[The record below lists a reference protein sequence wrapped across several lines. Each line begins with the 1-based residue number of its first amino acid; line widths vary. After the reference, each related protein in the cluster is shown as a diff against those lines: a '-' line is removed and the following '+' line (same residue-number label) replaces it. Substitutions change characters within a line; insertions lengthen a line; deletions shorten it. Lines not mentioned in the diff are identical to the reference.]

1 MDSSVI
7 QSIFSFMTNN
17 IFIIIYLFAIIE
29 VILVVLIFILMRSH
43 EMILLDVSDNLL
55 KGFKDAPDKDS
66 SQSVHDKIQSALD
79 FINEKISTNHKFK
92 AEFAKNANM
101 VTRRSFY
108 DRHYKIEIFASVMST
123 IVQVFPLL
131 GILGTILAIAQT
143 ALSGTETID
152 VATLSSAFVLGMNTT
167 ILGIT
172 LSIIFMIIE
181 STFQPKIERIISE
194 SYYYKQIVSR
204 INLSTNELS
213 QEND

>member
-1 MDSSVI
+1 
-7 QSIFSFMTNN
+7 MT
-17 IFIIIYLFAIIE
+17 
-29 VILVVLIFILMRSH
+29 
-43 EMILLDVSDNLL
+43 LLDVSDNLL

-66 SQSVHDKIQSALD
+66 SQSAHDKIQAALD

-92 AEFAKNANM
+92 AEFAKNANL
-101 VTRRSFY
+101 VTRRAFY

-143 ALSGTETID
+143 ALNGSQTID
-152 VATLSSAFVLGMNTT
+152 VSTLSSAFVLGMNTT

-172 LSIIFMIIE
+172 FSIIFMIVE

-204 INLSTNELS
+204 INLSTKELA
-213 QEND
+213 QDAKEAQA

>member
-1 MDSSVI
+1 
-7 QSIFSFMTNN
+7 MTNN
-17 IFIIIYLFAIIE
+17 IFIIIYLFAIVEI
-29 VILVVLIFILMRSH
+29 VLVVLIFFLMRNH

-66 SQSVHDKIQSALD
+66 SQNVHDKIQSALD
-79 FINEKISTNHKFK
+79 FINEKIASNHKFK

-143 ALSGTETID
+143 ALNGSTTID
-152 VATLSSAFVLGMNTT
+152 VSSLSSAFVLGMNTT

-172 LSIIFMIIE
+172 LSIVFMIIE
-181 STFQPKIERIISE
+181 STFQPKIERIIAE

-204 INLSTNELS
+204 INLSTKELA
-213 QEND
+213 EEANV